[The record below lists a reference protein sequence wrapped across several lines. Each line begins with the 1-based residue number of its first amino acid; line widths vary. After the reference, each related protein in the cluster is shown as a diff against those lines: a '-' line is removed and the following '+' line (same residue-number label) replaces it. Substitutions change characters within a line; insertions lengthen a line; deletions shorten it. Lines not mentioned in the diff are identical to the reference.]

1 MRPTPIVAF
10 NCRNIINLP
19 LPNVDIYYNGEIFKE
34 VIFYDGRILPQYY
47 ISNYGRVYSVYSQ
60 KLKNTQIDKD
70 RYFRVHISYEK
81 NKSIYTGV
89 HKLELMSFCPIVEN
103 DIFIP
108 HHKDNNP
115 QNNFLG
121 NLEWATISENTA
133 FAVNDNAI
141 AKCENNSRSILSNNQ
156 VHEICKLIEMSKTNS
171 EILNV
176 LGYEYGK
183 ERNRIASII
192 RLIRRGQTYLDISR
206 QYNIPGING
215 RTQYS
220 PDFTILVC
228 QVLSDPNREFRIDA
242 LCDLFEVPL
251 EDRKMFANYVQDITR
266 RQRDTY
272 IVNQYPILKS
282 PKPLPKNH
290 EDYKYYY

>member
-81 NKSIYTGV
+81 NKSIYTGI
-89 HKLELMSFCPIVEN
+89 HKLELMSFYPIVEN

-121 NLEWATISENTA
+121 NLEWVTISENTA

-156 VHEICKLIEMSKTNS
+156 VHEICKLIEMNKTNS
-171 EILNV
+171 EILNA
-176 LGYEYGK
+176 LEYGYGK

-192 RLIRRGQTYLDISR
+192 RLIRRGQTYLNISR

-228 QVLSDPNREFRIDA
+228 QVLSDPNREFRIDE

>member
-156 VHEICKLIEMSKTNS
+156 VYEICKLIEMSKTNS

-228 QVLSDPNREFRIDA
+228 QVLSDPNREFRIDE

>member
-1 MRPTPIVAF
+1 M
-10 NCRNIINLP
+10 
-19 LPNVDIYYNGEIFKE
+19 
-34 VIFYDGRILPQYY
+34 
-47 ISNYGRVYSVYSQ
+47 
-60 KLKNTQIDKD
+60 
-70 RYFRVHISYEK
+70 HISYEK

-171 EILNV
+171 EILNI
-176 LGYEYGK
+176 LGYGYGK

-228 QVLSDPNREFRIDA
+228 QVLSDPNREFRIDE

>member
-1 MRPTPIVAF
+1 MVPTPIVAF

-19 LPNVDIYYNGEIFKE
+19 LPNINTYYNGEIFKE
-34 VIFYDGRILPQYY
+34 VIFYDRRILPQYY

-70 RYFRVHISYEK
+70 RYVRVHISYEK
-81 NKSIYTGV
+81 NKSIYTGI
-89 HKLELMSFCPIVEN
+89 HKLELMSFYPIVEN

-115 QNNFLG
+115 QNNYLG
-121 NLEWATISENTA
+121 NLEWVTVSENTA

-156 VHEICKLIEMSKTNS
+156 VHEICKLIEMNKTNS
-171 EILNV
+171 EILNI
-176 LGYEYGK
+176 LGYGYGK

-228 QVLSDPNREFRIDA
+228 QVLSDPNREFRIDE

-272 IVNQYPILKS
+272 VVNQYPILKS

>member
-1 MRPTPIVAF
+1 MVPTPIVAF

-19 LPNVDIYYNGEIFKE
+19 LPNINTYYNGEIFKE

-70 RYFRVHISYEK
+70 RYVRVHISHEK
-81 NKSIYTGV
+81 NKSIYTGI
-89 HKLELMSFCPIVEN
+89 HKLELMSFYPIVEN

-115 QNNFLG
+115 QNNYLG
-121 NLEWATISENTA
+121 NLEWVTVSENTA

-156 VHEICKLIEMSKTNS
+156 VHEICKLIEMNKTNS
-171 EILNV
+171 EILNI
-176 LGYEYGK
+176 LGYGYGK
-183 ERNRIASII
+183 ERNKIAAII
-192 RLIRRGQTYLDISR
+192 RLIRRGQTYLDISK

-228 QVLSDPNREFRIDA
+228 QVLSDPNREFRIDE

-251 EDRKMFANYVQDITR
+251 GDRKMFANYVQDITR

-272 IVNQYPILKS
+272 VVNQYPILKS